1 MKTMKKYI
9 KLFAV
14 SSLFVLG
21 ACSDDFLDT
30 EPSTTIVEENFYK
43 TPADAFEG
51 LVAVYDV
58 LQREAYGGP
67 LLISEQASDD
77 CFGGYGIADAQSDIE
92 WDRFLFVSNKEMNM
106 DAWKNSYLGIY
117 RANILLENLN
127 KVDWGTDTALKTR
140 YEAEARFLRAH
151 FHFQAAKMFGDIIP
165 LDHTTSAS
173 EFQLPR
179 QAAEVTY
186 ALIANDLKFAADN
199 LNNDNYSQAGNA
211 NYGRITKWAAEAY
224 LARTFLFYTDYYK
237 KADLAGVVTKAQ
249 AITYINDV
257 VTNSGHGL
265 VSDFAN
271 LWLAASFANFAGEDN
286 TEMVWA
292 VRFNGSGKGDWNLNE
307 GNRFQVNIAPR
318 GGAIGPYAS
327 GWGGATVNPK
337 LVGEYITGDTRKS
350 ASFID
355 YKNETYKG
363 NPLNFDPVAREQR
376 QYTGYSWKKYCP
388 ITNDAG
394 VSIVEANGGNFQID
408 NYQDYAVIRFADVL
422 LMAAELNLG
431 TNPSLAADDF
441 NRVRDRAFKDTAH
454 RILTADLTMDII
466 MKERRLELALEGLR
480 YFDLIRKG
488 TDKAKAAINNTD
500 LIDPQFNV
508 TFREET
514 LGWFPLPQSQI
525 VLSNGTISQNPGWN

>member
-127 KVDWGTDTALKTR
+127 KVDWGTNTALKTR

-186 ALIANDLKFAADN
+186 ALIANDLKF
-199 LNNDNYSQAGNA
+199 LL
-211 NYGRITKWAAEAY
+211 RI
-224 LARTFLFYTDYYK
+224 
-237 KADLAGVVTKAQ
+237 
-249 AITYINDV
+249 I
-257 VTNSGHGL
+257 
-265 VSDFAN
+265 
-271 LWLAASFANFAGEDN
+271 
-286 TEMVWA
+286 
-292 VRFNGSGKGDWNLNE
+292 
-307 GNRFQVNIAPR
+307 
-318 GGAIGPYAS
+318 
-327 GWGGATVNPK
+327 
-337 LVGEYITGDTRKS
+337 
-350 ASFID
+350 
-355 YKNETYKG
+355 
-363 NPLNFDPVAREQR
+363 
-376 QYTGYSWKKYCP
+376 
-388 ITNDAG
+388 
-394 VSIVEANGGNFQID
+394 
-408 NYQDYAVIRFADVL
+408 
-422 LMAAELNLG
+422 
-431 TNPSLAADDF
+431 
-441 NRVRDRAFKDTAH
+441 
-454 RILTADLTMDII
+454 
-466 MKERRLELALEGLR
+466 
-480 YFDLIRKG
+480 
-488 TDKAKAAINNTD
+488 
-500 LIDPQFNV
+500 
-508 TFREET
+508 
-514 LGWFPLPQSQI
+514 
-525 VLSNGTISQNPGWN
+525 

>member
-1 MKTMKKYI
+1 MKKYI

-14 SSLFVLG
+14 SGLFILG

-30 EPSTTIVEENFYK
+30 EPSTTKVEENFYK
-43 TPADAFEG
+43 TPDDAFEG

-58 LQREAYGGP
+58 LQREAYGGA

-77 CFGGYGIADAQSDIE
+77 CFGGYGVADAQTDLE
-92 WDRFLFVSNKEMNM
+92 WDRFLYVSNKEMNT
-106 DAWKNSYLGIY
+106 DVWKNAYLGIY

-127 KVDWGTDTALKTR
+127 KVDWGNDETLKTR

-151 FHFQAAKMFGDIIP
+151 FHFQAAKMFGDIVP
-165 LDHTTSAS
+165 LDHTISS
-173 EFQLPR
+173 NEFLLPR

-199 LNNDNYSQAGNA
+199 LNNDNYSQSGNA
-211 NYGRITKWAAEAY
+211 NYGRVTKWAAEAY
-224 LARTFLFYTDYYK
+224 LARTFLFYTDYYQK
-237 KADLAGVVTKAQ
+237 TDLAGVVTKEQVTA
-249 AITYINDV
+249 YINDV
-257 VTNSGHGL
+257 VSNSGHGL

-271 LWLAASFANFAGEDN
+271 LWLAASFEDFAGEDN

-292 VRFNGSGKGDWNLNE
+292 IRFNGSGKGDWNLNE

-318 GGAIGPYAS
+318 GGVIGPYAT

-337 LVGEYITGDTRKS
+337 LVAEYGSGDTRKS

-355 YKNETYKG
+355 YNNEQFNG
-363 NPLNFDPVAREQR
+363 QPLNFDPVAREQR

-394 VSIVEANGGNFQID
+394 ISIVEANGGNFQID

-431 TNPSLAADDF
+431 TNQVLAQSNLDK
-441 NRVRDRAFKDTAH
+441 VRDRAFKNTTNRVTAN
-454 RILTADLTMDII
+454 MDNI
-466 MKERRLELALEGLR
+466 MKERQLELALEGLR

-488 TDKAKAAINNTD
+488 MNVAKTAIDNTATDS
-500 LIDPQFNV
+500 QFNV
-508 TFREET
+508 TFRTET

-525 VLSNGTISQNPGWN
+525 VLSNGTITQNPGWN

>member
-127 KVDWGTDTALKTR
+127 KVDWGTNTALKTR

-199 LNNDNYSQAGNA
+199 LNNDNYSQSGNA

-355 YKNETYKG
+355 YQNETYKG
-363 NPLNFDPVAREQR
+363 SPLNFDPIAREQR

-408 NYQDYAVIRFADVL
+408 NYQDYAIIRFADVL

-431 TNPSLAADDF
+431 TNQTLAQADLD
-441 NRVRDRAFKDTAH
+441 RVRDRAFKNTTNRVTA
-454 RILTADLTMDII
+454 TMDNI
-466 MKERRLELALEGLR
+466 MKERKLELALEGLR

-488 TDKAKAAINNTD
+488 TDVAKAAIDNTATD
-500 LIDPQFNV
+500 SQFNV
-508 TFREET
+508 TFRTET

-525 VLSNGTISQNPGWN
+525 VLSNGTITQNPGWN